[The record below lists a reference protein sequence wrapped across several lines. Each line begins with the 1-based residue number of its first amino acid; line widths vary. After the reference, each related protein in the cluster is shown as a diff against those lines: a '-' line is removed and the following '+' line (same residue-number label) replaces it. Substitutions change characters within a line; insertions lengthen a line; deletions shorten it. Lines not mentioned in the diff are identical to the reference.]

1 MGKLI
6 KKYRVNYRFG
16 LLLNYIF
23 SFIIYLGGE
32 IMKKFF
38 KGTNDNMFKAIFTP
52 KKNRELLKEFLKRSL
67 KEVTGIN
74 LDNLIILSSEVA
86 KTNINVKGK
95 TLDILAETKDNI
107 LNIELNNS
115 YYPSLHNRNA
125 AYIFSKYAEEVKVSH
140 SYKKMKT
147 FIQINFTKGL
157 TNNLPS
163 LEIYTLNG
171 KKSHKK
177 YIDNLII
184 LEFNIDKIK
193 DECYNGDREF
203 NFVAALDLEGKEL
216 DQICKGDKYMELFEK
231 EVKRLNKDQKFTEFM
246 SAEEEEKKLTN
257 TLIEEAKD
265 LGIEEGKTF
274 GAEEATVKIAK
285 NLLKQNVPLDAI
297 SNATGLSL
305 DEIEALK

>member
-1 MGKLI
+1 
-6 KKYRVNYRFG
+6 
-16 LLLNYIF
+16 
-23 SFIIYLGGE
+23 
-32 IMKKFF
+32 MKKFF
-38 KGTNDNMFKAIFTP
+38 KGTNDNMFKAIFTS
-52 KKNRELLKEFLKRSL
+52 KKNRELLKEFIKRSL
-67 KEVTGIN
+67 KEGSTIN
-74 LDNLIILSSEVA
+74 LDGLIILSSEIA

-125 AYIFSKYAEEVKVSH
+125 AYIFSKYSKEVKVSK
-140 SYKKMKT
+140 SYRKMKT

-157 TNNLPS
+157 SNNLPS
-163 LEIYTLNG
+163 LEIYTLKGEKTN
-171 KKSHKK
+171 KK

-216 DQICKGDKYMELFEK
+216 DKICKGDEYMELFEK

-246 SAEEEEKKLTN
+246 SAEEEAKKLTN

-265 LGIEEGKTF
+265 LGVEEGKTLGIEEGKTL
-274 GAEEATVKIAK
+274 GTEETTLKIAK
-285 NLLKQNVPLDAI
+285 NLLNQNVPLDDI
-297 SNATGLSL
+297 SKATGLSIA
-305 DEIEALK
+305 EIKALK